1 MPEQVSKPFF
11 KGTRGKVI
19 AAFLLGFTGIALA
32 LSITYFSFGELMG
45 TVDELSEPNRK
56 LRSLNELFRK
66 ITSLDQQQ
74 RTELVKNYKYPSDK
88 LLTGNKDL
96 FLMLDTLKMM
106 AWESNE
112 QLERVFTMQEILR
125 ERDRLF
131 VNYLHLRYEDARNK
145 QFLLQL
151 DSLSEVLSQHTVPF
165 DTTIVTTQ
173 NQKTITSYVPV
184 EETKDDRSFFKKLFN
199 KKKKAEDEKQPV
211 IKVQEEVSFITD
223 TIPLTKKDSAVY
235 HVSQSM
241 KTLNSTERMRNREMI
256 QRELQ
261 FIRVNT
267 ALLNELLMVLHEV
280 ETEEVKLMRA
290 NNEKAGDL
298 VNSSIGTI
306 IIFLIVFFLLAALLL
321 FFILIDISK
330 SSYYRNQLI
339 KSKEEAEELGSIK
352 QRFLSN
358 MSHEIRTPLQ
368 SILGYSELLKKNG
381 SGSDEALKAIQSSS
395 EHLLHIVN
403 EVLDFSRIE
412 SGKLTFQ
419 NQPFL
424 LARCME
430 DVFAAIKIQ
439 AEQKNLTLNRQIH
452 INDALMVSGDA
463 FRLKQILYN
472 VLSNAVKFTPTGFV
486 TFEAGTLEFDH
497 SVRCVIKV
505 TDSGIGMDAKT
516 RARIFN
522 QFEQASAATGTLFGG
537 TGLGLTIVKNLVDA
551 LHGTIEVT
559 SKPGEGSVFTIT
571 LNFGKASSV
580 NTRKPAEKL
589 LNETSLPLKKVLI
602 IDDDPLILRLC
613 SIILTHQQIAH
624 ETIQEPEAALQ
635 YNKLNEISH
644 VFLDI
649 RMPKINGIEVCV
661 QLREKLH
668 RQLYIVALTA
678 HALPNEQA
686 DLLHQGFDTVL
697 LKPFRE
703 SDFLAVIGLT
713 SAAQEAVSTKD
724 IDFSVLEKMTF
735 DDKALQSSVM
745 HQFADETE
753 EDIKFFKQALQSK
766 DISTIRE
773 VIHKFTGRVGQM
785 GGIALSARL
794 KEAELELVSS
804 EYNESLDTKVNVL
817 LKDVQDFRELI
828 LERALQLQ

>member
-1 MPEQVSKPFF
+1 MSEQVSKPFF
-11 KGTRGKVI
+11 TGTRGKVI
-19 AAFLLGFTGIALA
+19 AAFLLAFTGIALA
-32 LSITYFSFGELMG
+32 LSITYLSFYELMG

-56 LRSLNELFRK
+56 LRSLNELFRQ

-88 LLTGNKDL
+88 LLNSNKDL
-96 FLMLDTLKMM
+96 FLILDTLQTMD
-106 AWESNE
+106 WESEE
-112 QLERVFTMQEILR
+112 QLARVLAMQEILR
-125 ERDRLF
+125 ERDRQF
-131 VNYLHLRYEDARNK
+131 VNYLHLRYEDAKNK

-151 DSLSEVLSQHTVPF
+151 DSLSEVLSHHTVPL

-184 EETKDDRSFFKKLFN
+184 QNEKDERSFFKKLF
-199 KKKKAEDEKQPV
+199 KKKKDEGPQPV

-235 HVSQSM
+235 HVSQIM
-241 KTLNSTERMRNREMI
+241 KTLNSTERTRNREMI

-267 ALLNELLMVLHEV
+267 ALLNELLTVLHEV
-280 ETEEVKLMRA
+280 ETEEVNLMRG
-290 NNEKAGDL
+290 NNEKAGEL

-306 IIFLIVFFLLAALLL
+306 IIFLIVFFLMAALLL

-330 SSYYRNQLI
+330 STYYRKQLI

-368 SILGYSELLKKNG
+368 SILGYSELLKKTGNG
-381 SGSDEALKAIQSSS
+381 SQEALEAIQSSS

-412 SGKLTFQ
+412 SGKLTFM

-424 LARCME
+424 LTKCME

-439 AEQKNLTLNRQIH
+439 AEQKDLTLNKEIRI
-452 INDALMVSGDA
+452 DDELVVSGDA

-472 VLSNAVKFTPTGFV
+472 VLSNAVKFTRDGSV
-486 TFEAGTLEFDH
+486 TLEAKAKEFDH
-497 SVRCVIKV
+497 VVRCVIKI
-505 TDSGIGMDAKT
+505 TDSGIGMDEPT
-516 RARIFN
+516 LNRIFN
-522 QFEQASAATGTLFGG
+522 QFEQASASTGTLFGG
-537 TGLGLTIVKNLVDA
+537 TGLGLTIVKNLIDA
-551 LHGTIEVT
+551 QHGAIEVT

-571 LNFGKASSV
+571 LNFGKANSV
-580 NTRKPAEKL
+580 NTQKPAEKL

-613 SIILTHQQIAH
+613 SIILTHQQIPH

-635 YNKLNEISH
+635 YDKLNEISH

-649 RMPKINGIEVCV
+649 RMPKINGVEVCR
-661 QLREKLH
+661 QFREKL
-668 RQLYIVALTA
+668 QNNIYIVALTA

-703 SDFLAVIGLT
+703 SDFLAIIGLT
-713 SAAQEAVSTKD
+713 SSADETVSTKD
-724 IDFSVLEKMTF
+724 INFSVLEKMTF

-745 HQFADETE
+745 HQFAEETE
-753 EDIKFFKQALQSK
+753 EDIEKLKQALESK
-766 DISTIRE
+766 DVSTIRE
-773 VIHKFTGRVGQM
+773 VVHKLTGRVGQM
-785 GGIALSARL
+785 GGISLSARL
-794 KEAELELVSS
+794 KEAEQMLIVSA
-804 EYNESLDTKVNVL
+804 YNESLDKKIKGL
-817 LKDVQDFRELI
+817 LNDVGEFRELI
-828 LERALQLQ
+828 LNKALQIN